1 MEKRDMRT
9 KSKKTIGREERGTTC
24 KEDIDVTFQKWK
36 GEEKSYRSYSKEV
49 NISTWDGKVKCSEQ
63 KLGGKEA
70 WERGD
75 KSYGSEGE
83 VKSDMWK
90 NWDEKSFEGNYAKN
104 TSTLDRKGECYE
116 GIQQGKEWMK
126 EKTERGKSSGDDSKV
141 NPPMWGREEKTYEHS
156 TKEVDTSMFDGKGVS
171 FGRKREGS
179 ETCLWQKEEES
190 DEGGM
195 GAKASTWEE
204 EEGKIPVDVEKVCNW
219 GNVNP
224 KSPAKE
230 EALGKVANNPFTQ
243 PWEESNV
250 VLMVEGV
257 KFYVHRLILILNSP
271 VFKNMLESGL
281 KEAPTAEI
289 TLPGKDADDIL
300 NLLKQLYP
308 QEREEISSKF

>member
-1 MEKRDMRT
+1 MKKRDMRT
-9 KSKKTIGREERGTTC
+9 KSKKKTGREEGGTTY

-36 GEEKSYRSYSKEV
+36 GEEKSYRIYNKEV

-63 KLGGKEA
+63 KLGGEEA

-75 KSYGSEGE
+75 KIYGSEGE

-90 NWDEKSFEGNYAKN
+90 NWDEKSSEGNYVTN

-116 GIQQGKEWMK
+116 GSQREKAWME
-126 EKTERGKSSGDDSKV
+126 EKTERGKSSEDDSKV
-141 NPPMWGREEKTYEHS
+141 DPPMWGREEKTHEHS
-156 TKEVDTSMFDGKGVS
+156 TKEADTSMLDGKGVS

-179 ETCLWQKEEES
+179 ETWLWKKGEES

-195 GAKASTWEE
+195 VGKASTWEE

-230 EALGKVANNPFTQ
+230 AALGKVANNPFTQ

-271 VFKNMLESGL
+271 VFKNMLEPGL
-281 KEAPTAEI
+281 EEAPTAEI

-300 NLLKQLYP
+300 NILKQLYP

>member
-1 MEKRDMRT
+1 ME
-9 KSKKTIGREERGTTC
+9 
-24 KEDIDVTFQKWK
+24 
-36 GEEKSYRSYSKEV
+36 
-49 NISTWDGKVKCSEQ
+49 
-63 KLGGKEA
+63 
-70 WERGD
+70 
-75 KSYGSEGE
+75 
-83 VKSDMWK
+83 
-90 NWDEKSFEGNYAKN
+90 
-104 TSTLDRKGECYE
+104 
-116 GIQQGKEWMK
+116 

-141 NPPMWGREEKTYEHS
+141 NPSMWGREEKTYEHS
-156 TKEVDTSMFDGKGVS
+156 TKEADTSMLDGKGVS

-204 EEGKIPVDVEKVCNW
+204 EGKIPVGMEKVCNW
-219 GNVNP
+219 GNINP
-224 KSPAKE
+224 KSQAKE

-289 TLPGKDADDIL
+289 TLPGKDANDIL

-308 QEREEISSKF
+308 QEREEISSKFCKATL